1 MKNGKSIA
9 CKVGLGI
16 WFEIKLKASDE
27 DKLFR
32 DKSSKVWDDWCRM
45 ESACDE
51 GGWRMKITGL
61 QTCSGQIKNWNDWF
75 ADWVWP
81 ILITGLQTCSGLWSL
96 VYRFVLARLRME
108 MIGLQIES
116 DQFWSLVCRFVLARL
131 RIEIIGLQ
139 IEFDQI
145 CIDWMVDIWNGQQS
159 VIFGW
164 GIKIAY
170 RGTCI
175 ICRLRLTGLQNC
187 PG

>member
-45 ESACDE
+45 KSACDE

-81 ILITGLQTCSGLWSL
+81 ILIPGLQTCSGQTKNGNDWFADWVWPIL
-96 VYRFVLARLRME
+96 
-108 MIGLQIES
+108 ITGLQICS
-116 DQFWSLVCRFVLARL
+116 
-131 RIEIIGLQ
+131 GQ
-139 IEFDQI
+139 IENWNYWFA
-145 CIDWMVDIWNGQQS
+145 DWVWPNLHWLNGWYLKWAAKCDIWMRN
-159 VIFGW
+159 
-164 GIKIAY
+164 KD
-170 RGTCI
+170 CI
-175 ICRLRLTGLQNC
+175 
-187 PG
+187 

>member
-1 MKNGKSIA
+1 MLNKYIEWKYFKVWIAECGLTDEEWKMHCLVDLERWFGIETILRLEKQSVVWLMKNGKSIA

-45 ESACDE
+45 KSACDE

-81 ILITGLQTCSGLWSL
+81 ILITGLQICSG
-96 VYRFVLARLRME
+96 
-108 MIGLQIES
+108 QIENWNYW
-116 DQFWSLVCRFVLARL
+116 FA
-131 RIEIIGLQ
+131 
-139 IEFDQI
+139 
-145 CIDWMVDIWNGQQS
+145 DWVWPNLHWLNGWYLKWAAKCDIWMRN
-159 VIFGW
+159 
-164 GIKIAY
+164 KN
-170 RGTCI
+170 CI
-175 ICRLRLTGLQNC
+175 
-187 PG
+187 